1 MNYWKVARRCSNCG
15 VNKTTI
21 DQALFDMRAS
31 TPKTILFLISDT
43 GGGHRAAAT
52 AITQAI
58 HHLYPAKY
66 ITHVHDI
73 WAHETPWPINQMPR
87 AYAWLTKSGRP
98 IWRWLWAS
106 MSHSWVHNGLFAAM
120 TPLIEHRLVGYLQS
134 HQPSLVVSVHPLMN
148 HLGMGMVKQAN
159 MDTPF
164 ATVVTDLITIHPVW
178 VCPDVACCLVPTEA
192 AYDAAIA
199 YGLTRKQVKHCGFPV
214 RLEFINSD
222 SKSASENQPT
232 ILIVENNQTAAIVNA
247 LLQSIPQVDLHIVTG
262 HNQPLYHSLQR
273 IAWPTNVRIYGFV
286 DNIAALLH
294 SADLL
299 ITKAGPGM
307 ISEAIVAGIP
317 MILSSYIPGQEWG
330 NLAYVEGNGVG
341 RYIDKPSEIAHTAQQ
356 WLLSKNSKND
366 MLSQMAVNAKQIAKP
381 QAVFEIAQILC
392 SLC

>member
-1 MNYWKVARRCSNCG
+1 
-15 VNKTTI
+15 
-21 DQALFDMRAS
+21 MRAS

-148 HLGMGMVKQAN
+148 HLVMGMVKQAN

-273 IAWPTNVRIYGFV
+273 RAWPTTVRIYGFV

-341 RYIDKPSEIAHTAQQ
+341 RYIDEPSEIAHTAQQ